1 LLFAIIF
8 LNVLLTLELLHF
20 VLKVEWDYQY
30 RKFEENVVCWHHHV
44 CHISE
49 SLHNLYVYAL
59 RHVRQYLSGQYHG
72 QYWVRSNNQTKTK
85 NTTLSQQFQFKI
97 PKETSRE
104 SQNRYH

>member
-1 LLFAIIF
+1 MILSRKILSKTLWLVWKNSGEALWNGNLLLNGNMLLFAIIF

-59 RHVRQYLSGQYHG
+59 RHVRISCIEI
-72 QYWVRSNNQTKTK
+72 W
-85 NTTLSQQFQFKI
+85 SQW
-97 PKETSRE
+97 P
-104 SQNRYH
+104 

>member
-1 LLFAIIF
+1 LLFIF

-49 SLHNLYVYAL
+49 VP
-59 RHVRQYLSGQYHG
+59 VE
-72 QYWVRSNNQTKTK
+72 
-85 NTTLSQQFQFKI
+85 QFKI